1 MTEEGEK
8 QEPCKSMALV
18 ERKISQKRL
27 RKLLYVSMILTKT
40 SQMIAGDIIVG
51 DLLEAYQEASEC
63 IDRLIVA
70 EVKYQEKTM

>member
-1 MTEEGEK
+1 MDEK
-8 QEPCKSMALV
+8 KEPCKGGTALV
-18 ERKISQKRL
+18 ERKLSQKRL
-27 RKLLYVSMILTKT
+27 RKLLYVSMILTET
-40 SQMIAGDIIVG
+40 SQIIAGNIIVG